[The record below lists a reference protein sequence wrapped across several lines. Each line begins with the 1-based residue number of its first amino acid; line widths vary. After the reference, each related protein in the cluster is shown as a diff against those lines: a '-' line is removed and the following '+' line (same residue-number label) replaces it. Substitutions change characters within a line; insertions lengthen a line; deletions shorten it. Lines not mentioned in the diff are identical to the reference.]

1 MLEKSSRHVS
11 LSLTLQLSCDPLGLV
26 DQSTNHRTCPMN
38 TNVKI
43 YHGGDKDRKRLAEKP
58 EKTEGDEVKRLF
70 DIANVTVW
78 TNA

>member
-1 MLEKSSRHVS
+1 
-11 LSLTLQLSCDPLGLV
+11 
-26 DQSTNHRTCPMN
+26 MN